1 MALKCS
7 SSGSIPTKGSS
18 NRWFCQV
25 QPHQAHPVKRWTS
38 ADSAT
43 FLCPHQAHPVKRQTR
58 ADSATFLCPHQ
69 AHPHLAESAVDS
81 TMCILTRLSLAPSR
95 IGCWFCHGV
104 PSPDSSTPA
113 RTSCWFCHAR
123 PCDMARLVHTWQNRL
138 LIPPALHTLTKL
150 ARLRPQSRNSH
161 WNRSH
166 GNNTTTTHPSW
177 SHWVCCDFL
186 GSCKALWLRV
196 CFGDSNL
203 MITKE
208 RERER
213 ASASYTTCK
222 KNLLHFDTMHH
233 PWVLSLETLGAG
245 VNQQHPPMH
254 HAGWMD
260 GWMNE
265 WMDGWYVDEKH

>member
-1 MALKCS
+1 
-7 SSGSIPTKGSS
+7 
-18 NRWFCQV
+18 
-25 QPHQAHPVKRWTS
+25 
-38 ADSAT
+38 
-43 FLCPHQAHPVKRQTR
+43 
-58 ADSATFLCPHQ
+58 
-69 AHPHLAESAVDS
+69 
-81 TMCILTRLSLAPSR
+81 MCILTRLSLAPSR

-104 PSPDSSTPA
+104 PSPDSSTPG
-113 RTSCWFCHAR
+113 RISWWFCHAR
-123 PCDMARLVHTWQNRL
+123 PCDMARLGRIGCWFHQACPHMAESVVDSTWLVHTWQNRL

-161 WNRSH
+161 WNSSH

-233 PWVLSLETLGAG
+233 PWVLSL
-245 VNQQHPPMH
+245 
-254 HAGWMD
+254 
-260 GWMNE
+260 
-265 WMDGWYVDEKH
+265 